1 MESKGWIFS
10 WNDQYV
16 FRPEQQ
22 KTFCSDVPLTSY
34 CGFQFPGDGEIS
46 YKFSSSG
53 TANLTYGNSMNGG
66 WIRIYLNNKEI
77 SSRNPKGTSNVK
89 FDYSEGD
96 VLSIRETHNSI
107 INIHSLCGISTGSYL
122 ELLIIRNND
131 YKYNKVSLSH
141 NLGQI
146 CIFL

>member
-77 SSRNPKGTSNVK
+77 SSRNPKGTSNVE

-96 VLSIRETHNSI
+96 VLSIRERLGLS
-107 INIHSLCGISTGSYL
+107 
-122 ELLIIRNND
+122 
-131 YKYNKVSLSH
+131 VSLTKAQV
-141 NLGQI
+141 GK
-146 CIFL
+146 IFPMPQSSRSEKIVVQTVIFSGSSSSI